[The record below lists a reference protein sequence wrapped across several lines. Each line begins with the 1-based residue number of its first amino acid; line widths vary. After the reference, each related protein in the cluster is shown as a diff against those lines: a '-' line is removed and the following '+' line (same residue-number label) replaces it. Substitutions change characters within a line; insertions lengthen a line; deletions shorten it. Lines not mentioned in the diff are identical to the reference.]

1 MEGGKQK
8 SKSKKVKKSVLTSN
22 LKEEGKKS
30 KRVDLHVKVKKAES
44 NVREIGKEDIQD
56 HQKKAEPLYIP
67 LAKAEKDK
75 IVLMWSGAI
84 FFMAVIFICW
94 VSIFK
99 NSVSDLAATSKDV
112 DSNFEPIDKIV
123 EEFSNNF
130 SSTTEQIKVLGTL
143 AKQLEKDSASTTITS
158 DQNSE
163 VLPKNN
169 VNLSDEDLN
178 KIKEEIINL
187 KNNSENK

>member
-1 MEGGKQK
+1 M
-8 SKSKKVKKSVLTSN
+8 
-22 LKEEGKKS
+22 
-30 KRVDLHVKVKKAES
+30 
-44 NVREIGKEDIQD
+44 
-56 HQKKAEPLYIP
+56 P
-67 LAKAEKDK
+67 
-75 IVLMWSGAI
+75 W
-84 FFMAVIFICW
+84 
-94 VSIFK
+94 
-99 NSVSDLAATSKDV
+99 
-112 DSNFEPIDKIV
+112 
-123 EEFSNNF
+123 EFSNNF